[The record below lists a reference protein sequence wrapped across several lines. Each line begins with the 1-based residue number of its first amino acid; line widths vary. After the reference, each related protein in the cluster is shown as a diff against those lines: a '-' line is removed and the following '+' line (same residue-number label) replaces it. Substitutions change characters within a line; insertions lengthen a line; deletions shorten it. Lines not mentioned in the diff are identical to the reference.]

1 MSDDDLIEAYLD
13 ELLVELHAS
22 PRVTRRVLTEAEAH
36 LRDAVDAGLT
46 PQEAIAR
53 FGDAREVASR
63 SRDASAVPLATLVR
77 QLVFAAFFLGS
88 IGLLAVGVSG
98 LVAAGMH
105 AAWGPQFVA
114 GDLPDVTYTP
124 QRCAELAALAPH
136 SPSCI
141 AAAAR
146 HHTTEV
152 EMYRVAAG
160 MVGAVGVAVCVLLR
174 RRRSAL
180 ADTSA
185 LPHGL
190 VPAIGA
196 TVFGVSTLALAVQA
210 MQGIGWHT
218 TAGLGQWLSAA
229 IVSAASAAVF
239 TVEFVRELRRPSYS

>member
-1 MSDDDLIEAYLD
+1 M
-13 ELLVELHAS
+13 
-22 PRVTRRVLTEAEAH
+22 
-36 LRDAVDAGLT
+36 
-46 PQEAIAR
+46 
-53 FGDAREVASR
+53 
-63 SRDASAVPLATLVR
+63 PLATVVR
-77 QLVFAAFFLGS
+77 QLFFAAFFLGS

-190 VPAIGA
+190 VLAIGA

-229 IVSAASAAVF
+229 IVSAACAAVF